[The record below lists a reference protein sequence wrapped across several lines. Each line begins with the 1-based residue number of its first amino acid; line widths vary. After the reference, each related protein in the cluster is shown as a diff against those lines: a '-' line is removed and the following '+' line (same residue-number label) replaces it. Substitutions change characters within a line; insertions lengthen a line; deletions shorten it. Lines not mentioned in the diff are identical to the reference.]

1 MELIRINDRISYI
14 DSIDEP
20 LSANVIIIDAG
31 SSSWIYDVGNS
42 PSVSDYLNTLP
53 GSKNLVFSHFHP
65 DHIGGLS
72 DVSYDSLYVSN
83 NTHKYTNTGNIVSG
97 TFCVNDLIDISIHTF
112 PSSHAKG
119 CLALLAMNYL
129 FVGDALYGSYKNGK
143 CCYNVSILTEQIRFL
158 KNHPCN
164 FVALSH
170 RKPFLMDSS
179 EVMKVLENIL
189 ALKSSDSPYIYTDI
203 HL

>member
-1 MELIRINDRISYI
+1 MDLIKINDRISYI
-14 DSIDEP
+14 ESIDEP
-20 LSANVIIIDAG
+20 LSADVIMINAG
-31 SSSWIYDVGNS
+31 KSAWIYDVGNS
-42 PSVSDYLNTLP
+42 PLISEYINTLP
-53 GSKNLVFSHFHP
+53 GEKNLVFSHFHP

-72 DVSYDSLYVSN
+72 STDYNSLYVSN

-97 TFCVNDLIDISIHTF
+97 TFCAHDDIDISIHTF

-158 KNHPCN
+158 KSHPCS

-170 RKPFLMDSS
+170 RKPFLMDAS
-179 EVMKVLENIL
+179 EVIKVLKSIL
-189 ALKSSDSPYIYTDI
+189 ALKASDSPYIFCEI
-203 HL
+203 RL